1 MSGSEKRIEEI
12 DCLSLLAHKV
22 ASNVFD
28 LSSRQFNVSIRDQ
41 LVRAQQLITDL
52 KQAHPESR
60 SLLIVGMGAA
70 GMTAALAACEA
81 GFDKVRIVDTKDQPF
96 SLFRNVKGRFVGPY
110 MYEWPSAFHGN
121 QSYPSHDTAAWGGY
135 GRSPLSWEAEHPIS
149 ADELAEQLTQSVQNW
164 IATALKFNPPLPIPA
179 FYVNVGPRQI
189 GSFVKDFAQREAVRA
204 IEDEHGAYQ
213 SEKVLLGSMGAGA
226 VPWNGLAAMPA
237 QPFAPDYV
245 IIAAGMGT
253 EVVRVPGALQP
264 ASPSFWADDDL
275 KSPAVTKGRIVV
287 LGGGDGAIQDTLRIL
302 TRHDHPLSLIRDIE
316 SAPAVRG
323 ALQDELPALLSI
335 DRQLRQH
342 GSWSRDSSGLAMAD
356 AACKRAAARLACNLA
371 VVRQVRKTLRP
382 GTGQVLHIVRGQ
394 HFDKAYLLNRFVIYL
409 LEQCLSV
416 KPGRSTPYMRFKL
429 SFGVDVKRCV
439 DRRRK
444 AKGYKAAWT
453 LGLGRPAS
461 KSANRSI
468 DADKVV
474 VRFGV
479 DPSSIP
485 GATMIQISERVSRQR
500 STLTRVE
507 LPFVAMGR
515 KRA

>member
-1 MSGSEKRIEEI
+1 MRRVEEI
-12 DCLSLLAHKV
+12 DCLSLIAHKV

-52 KQAHPESR
+52 KIAHPESR
-60 SLLIVGMGAA
+60 SLLVIGMGAA
-70 GMTAALAACEA
+70 GMAAALAACEA
-81 GFDKVRIVDTKDQPF
+81 GFDKVRVVDTRDQPF
-96 SLFRNVKGRFVGPY
+96 SLFRNVKSRFVGPY
-110 MYEWPSAFHGN
+110 MYEWPSSFHGN
-121 QSYPSHDTAAWGGY
+121 QSYPCHETSAWGGY

-149 ADELAEQLTQSVQNW
+149 ADELAEQLTRSVQNW
-164 IATALKFNPPLPIPA
+164 IATALKSNPPVPIPA

-189 GSFVKDFAQREAVRA
+189 GRFVKEFAEREAVRA

-213 SEKVLLGSMGAGA
+213 SAKVVLDWMGTAA
-226 VPWNGLAAMPA
+226 APWNGLAEMPP

-253 EVVRVPGALQP
+253 EVVRVPGARQP
-264 ASPSFWADDDL
+264 ASQSFWADDDL
-275 KSPAVTKGRIVV
+275 KSRAVTKERIVV

-302 TRHDHPLSLIRDIE
+302 THHNHPLSLIRDIE
-316 SAPAVRG
+316 SVPAVRD
-323 ALQDELPALLSI
+323 ALQNELPALLSV

-356 AACKRAAARLACNLA
+356 AACKQAAARLASNPT
-371 VVRQVRKTLRP
+371 VVRQVRKTLRN
-382 GTGQVLHIVRGQ
+382 GTGQVIHIVRGQ

-409 LEQCLSV
+409 LEQCLRT
-416 KPGRSTPYMRFKL
+416 KLGRATPHMQFKL
-429 SFGVDVKRCV
+429 SFGFDVKRCV

-453 LGLGRPAS
+453 LRLGRQAS
-461 KSANRSI
+461 KSPVRSI

-485 GATMIQISERVSRQR
+485 GATMIQISERVSQQR

-507 LPFVAMGR
+507 LPFVALGR